1 MTQPLKDYT
10 YNQPA
15 ESFIE
20 SLNALE
26 LKDIEQKLV
35 REAATNSDSHETI
48 LAGFHFLVKKLISL
62 REDED
67 TNSKSPLEGDLIDR
81 IMELMKEHNQFFG
94 YETGNDFFQIV
105 DEASPPLFIHN
116 GDILPALVKYF
127 PPKRPGE
134 SDEVKLPPVFGPE
147 VIIILT
153 DITNRSATAFKDI
166 RFIIPVMQRAH
177 RVRERYQKG
186 DASITPND
194 VKQAKEDFDKHRN
207 DYQKLS
213 KIITQ
218 GMPTIHKAIA
228 AFPKSLIVHST
239 YNRYLAQLLVSQEVK
254 NTVESYVF
262 RMADGEFDVNEPD
275 FTLTED
281 EKLREIT
288 IQKKTEDF
296 RELLQK
302 DTDRLEARYR
312 KRKLM
317 LMLQKGIP
325 KYKILGELVKVAE
338 TDPDDIKTHILAARL
353 IAEHSQAMTN
363 SAKRVHFREEALN
376 HCKIAFAR
384 IDAYLDLQGIDD
396 LRKRDMVRV
405 GFVKTISSI
414 RNPLIRRT

>member
-1 MTQPLKDYT
+1 MTQPLKEYT
-10 YNQPA
+10 YNPA
-15 ESFIE
+15 ASSFIG
-20 SLNALE
+20 SLEGLGIKE
-26 LKDIEQKLV
+26 IEQKLV
-35 REAATNSDSHETI
+35 REAATNSDSYETI
-48 LAGFHFLVKKLISL
+48 LAGFHYLVKTLIAL

-67 TNSKSPLEGDLIDR
+67 SDAKSPLEGSLIDSC
-81 IMELMKEHNQFFG
+81 MGMMKEHNQFFG
-94 YETGNDFFQIV
+94 YESGNDFFQIV
-105 DEASPPLFIHN
+105 DEATPAIFIHN

-127 PPKRPGE
+127 PPRRPGE
-134 SDEVKLPPVFGPE
+134 VEEVKLPAVFGPE
-147 VIIILT
+147 VTSILADLT
-153 DITNRSATAFKDI
+153 GRSASAFKEV

-186 DASITPND
+186 DATITPTD
-194 VKQAKEDFDKHRN
+194 VKQAKEDFDKHKD

-218 GMPTIHKAIA
+218 GMPTVHKAIA
-228 AFPKSLIVHST
+228 NYPNALVVHQV
-239 YNRYLAQLLVSQEVK
+239 YNRYLAQLLVSQEIK
-254 NTVESYVF
+254 GAVESYVF
-262 RMADGEFDVNEPD
+262 KMADGEFDLTEPD

-302 DTDRLEARYR
+302 DTNRLEARYR

-317 LMLQKGIP
+317 LMLQKGTP
-325 KYKILGELVKVAE
+325 KYKILGELVKVSE

-363 SAKRVHFREEALN
+363 TAKRIHFREEALN
-376 HCKIAFAR
+376 HCKVAFAR

-396 LRKRDMVRV
+396 IRKRDMVRV
-405 GFVKTISSI
+405 GFVKTISAI